1 MNIIEAMESR
11 RSVRTF
17 NGGELSDSLK
27 LSLVRAVEESF
38 SPFGGKVTIRLKN
51 FALKE
56 GFRPSTYGMIKGAS
70 DFFLIGIGD
79 DDQSALSAGFRFEQ
93 VVLKAWM
100 LGLGTCWIAA
110 TFRGTDFD
118 DGEPWPDGERLK
130 IISPVG
136 ISVKP
141 AVAER
146 LVRMVAGS
154 DKRKP
159 FDKLFFYG
167 DLSHK
172 IPDANR
178 FRQGLEMMR
187 LAPSSTNSQP
197 WRALVD
203 NDIVH
208 FYCVPESRWSMLD
221 CGIGL
226 CHFYMAER
234 YYHSDG
240 SFLKIADA
248 PAATN
253 KWIYV
258 ASYRPDRT

>member
-1 MNIIEAMESR
+1 
-11 RSVRTF
+11 
-17 NGGELSDSLK
+17 
-27 LSLVRAVEESF
+27 
-38 SPFGGKVTIRLKN
+38 
-51 FALKE
+51 
-56 GFRPSTYGMIKGAS
+56 
-70 DFFLIGIGD
+70 
-79 DDQSALSAGFRFEQ
+79 
-93 VVLKAWM
+93 
-100 LGLGTCWIAA
+100 
-110 TFRGTDFD
+110 
-118 DGEPWPDGERLK
+118 
-130 IISPVG
+130 
-136 ISVKP
+136 
-141 AVAER
+141 
-146 LVRMVAGS
+146 MVAGS

-197 WRALVD
+197 WKALVD

-240 SFLKIADA
+240 SFLKVADA
-248 PAATN
+248 PAAPN

-258 ASYRPDRT
+258 TSYRLDRT